1 MRLITDVRRYRFRSG
16 HRSNNARRFAVTIAA
31 LLMATGAAL
40 VARSP
45 AAARTASSSAQPGG
59 VYSRAQ
65 ATRGAALY
73 ADNCSYCHL
82 VDLSGGDLAPAL
94 TGPSFTAR
102 WTGKPLNEVF
112 DYTRTAMPLNSPGG
126 LSLQQNADILAFLL
140 QKAGFPAGPADLP
153 ARSQALGAVRLAGVP

>member
-1 MRLITDVRRYRFRSG
+1 MTSG
-16 HRSNNARRFAVTIAA
+16 GLRT
-31 LLMATGAAL
+31 LATGMILAWFACAGAL
-40 VARSP
+40 VPVLRGQSEAAQLESP
-45 AAARTASSSAQPGG
+45 TP
-59 VYSRAQ
+59 

-94 TGPSFTAR
+94 TGPSFAAR
-102 WTGKPLNEVF
+102 WTGKPLREVF

-140 QKAGFPAGPADLP
+140 QEAGFAPGPADLP
-153 ARSQALGAVRLAGVP
+153 ARSEALTEVRVTGGP